1 MLAHTRST
9 LRLLLTSL
17 LALVSTLPAQALS
30 DSAWVIERDSRY
42 VEWEMGGGSYRL
54 AGESH
59 QQMQFRGL
67 LEYGLLENTT
77 FRLAYP
83 FLIRSRAHES
93 GEPERLV
100 NNGFTDLFLGSRV
113 QLLDEP
119 FGLALSG
126 GFRVPTGYNPALMP
140 TLGNGLLD
148 MELSLLGGWDFFP
161 LEAYIQGG
169 AGYRF
174 RTNFPREHAL
184 VAQAA
189 AAGRE
194 IEKPADQILLLAEG
208 GIWLSESW
216 FAALTLKGEI
226 ALNQTRAQAQS
237 QVLLRPLLAW
247 RVQPVLDL
255 SLQLEQSLWTQNQPH
270 LTQVMLGAHFRYG
283 LPLTRGKGLRGG
295 IPDYARRE

>member
-1 MLAHTRST
+1 MLAAKPFL
-9 LRLLLTSL
+9 LRLLSGL
-17 LALVSTLPAQALS
+17 LALVTTLPALALS

-54 AGESH
+54 AGQTH

-67 LEYGLLENTT
+67 LEYGLLENAT

-83 FLIRSRAHES
+83 FLIRSRAHDG
-93 GEPERLV
+93 GEPERLI

-113 QLLDEP
+113 QLLEEP

-126 GFRVPTGYNPALMP
+126 GFRLPTGYNPALMP
-140 TLGNGLLD
+140 SLGNGLLD

-161 LEAYIQGG
+161 LEAYVQGG

-174 RTNFPREHAL
+174 RTRFPGDHAL

-194 IEKPADQILLLAEG
+194 IEKPADQLLLLAEG
-208 GIWLSESW
+208 GIWLSDSW
-216 FAALTLKGEI
+216 FAAVTLEGEI
-226 ALNQTRAQAQS
+226 ALNQTRSQAQS

-255 SLQLEQSLWTQNQPH
+255 SLQLEQSLWTQSQPH
-270 LTQVMLGAHFRYG
+270 LTQIMLGAHFRYG

-295 IPDYARRE
+295 IPEYARRE